1 MLPGITQVAFSLI
14 IYLPPQSVVAHY
26 EAGIAKIFSISD
38 IFALTFGQKR
48 PIKRIMNGN
57 ELLKKLK
64 KLGKQSNIAVRFETK
79 RGKGSHGTLYYGRY
93 KTILK
98 DRKKEIGPGLL
109 SKMLTDLGLDKN
121 DIE

>member
-1 MLPGITQVAFSLI
+1 
-14 IYLPPQSVVAHY
+14 
-26 EAGIAKIFSISD
+26 
-38 IFALTFGQKR
+38 
-48 PIKRIMNGN
+48 MNGN

-64 KLGKQSNIAVRFETK
+64 KLGKQNNIAVRFETK

-109 SKMLTDLGLDKN
+109 SKMLADLGLDKN

>member
-1 MLPGITQVAFSLI
+1 
-14 IYLPPQSVVAHY
+14 
-26 EAGIAKIFSISD
+26 
-38 IFALTFGQKR
+38 
-48 PIKRIMNGN
+48 MNGN

-64 KLGKQSNIAVRFETK
+64 KLGKQRNIAVRFETK
-79 RGKGSHGTLYYGRY
+79 RGKGSHGTLYYSRY

-109 SKMLTDLGLDKN
+109 SKILAELGLDKN

>member
-1 MLPGITQVAFSLI
+1 
-14 IYLPPQSVVAHY
+14 
-26 EAGIAKIFSISD
+26 
-38 IFALTFGQKR
+38 
-48 PIKRIMNGN
+48 MNGN

-64 KLGKQSNIAVRFETK
+64 KLGKQSNIAIRFETK

-109 SKMLTDLGLDKN
+109 SKMLAELGLDKN

>member
-1 MLPGITQVAFSLI
+1 
-14 IYLPPQSVVAHY
+14 
-26 EAGIAKIFSISD
+26 
-38 IFALTFGQKR
+38 
-48 PIKRIMNGN
+48 MNGS

-79 RGKGSHGTLYYGRY
+79 RGKGSHGTLYYGRN

-109 SKMLTDLGLDKN
+109 SKMLTDLGLEKN

>member
-1 MLPGITQVAFSLI
+1 MS
-14 IYLPPQSVVAHY
+14 Y
-26 EAGIAKIFSISD
+26 KI
-38 IFALTFGQKR
+38 Q
-48 PIKRIMNGN
+48 MNGN

-64 KLGKQSNIAVRFETK
+64 KLGKQNTIAFRFETK
-79 RGKGSHGTLYYGRY
+79 RGKGSHGTLYYGLH

-109 SKMLTDLGLDKN
+109 SKIFTDLGLDKN